1 MFNGIIIGV
10 LMFIIVILVNGM
22 FKFMLFKYNLFWIEM
37 IFINEN
43 LCYWNKFYNIW
54 KDENKFI
61 RCFIFYF
68 WVKGVWYWLVV
79 GIIVINGVLFSVL
92 FFMVLVGF

>member
-22 FKFMLFKYNLFWIEM
+22 FKFMLFKYNYFELKWFLLMRIYVIE
-37 IFINEN
+37 INFII
-43 LCYWNKFYNIW
+43 YK

-61 RCFIFYF
+61 RCFIF
-68 WVKGVWYWLVV
+68 
-79 GIIVINGVLFSVL
+79 
-92 FFMVLVGF
+92 